1 MIVDVLRAARRLD
14 ERLQQKLGRP
24 YSALLGIGLVIEII
38 ARVREMIELPETSTS
53 VMRLCLTVVFFALL
67 LVHQL
72 GELSEHR
79 KTPLVRGRKP

>member
-1 MIVDVLRAARRLD
+1 
-14 ERLQQKLGRP
+14 
-24 YSALLGIGLVIEII
+24 LLGIDLVIEIL
-38 ARVREMIELPETSTS
+38 ARIREMIKLPETSTS